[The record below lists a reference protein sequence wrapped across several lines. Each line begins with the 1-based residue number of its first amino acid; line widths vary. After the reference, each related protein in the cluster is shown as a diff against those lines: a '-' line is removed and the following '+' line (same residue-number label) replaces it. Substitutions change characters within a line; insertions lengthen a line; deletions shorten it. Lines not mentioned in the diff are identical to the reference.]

1 MKSVSP
7 PAGSTSASQ
16 TSPGQIGQR
25 VRVGMIG
32 LAAVV
37 LLIGLASAIFSA
49 VNRES
54 AGAGA
59 PIMANMTVSNGATAG
74 SEPLAELGVAPSTV
88 DANAVLP
95 AEPAK

>member
-1 MKSVSP
+1 MKTVSP
-7 PAGSTSASQ
+7 PASQTSANQ

-49 VNRES
+49 VNRE
-54 AGAGA
+54 AATAGA
-59 PIMANMTVSNGATAG
+59 PIVANMTMANSTTA

-88 DANAVLP
+88 DANATLP
-95 AEPAK
+95 AEAAK